1 VDTDQLFES
10 VPNFSEGRD
19 QESIAAIAGGAALA
33 HVLDVDPDADH
44 HRVVISLAAFGPRLI
59 EGLMGSIEVAIERI
73 DVRRHKGV
81 HPRVGAFDV
90 VPIVPLGDTT
100 IASCRLLAREL
111 GERIWTELRVPVY
124 FYGEY
129 QTLADV
135 RAGRGHLDLGG
146 PDLHPTAGA
155 VCVGA
160 RQKLVAFNV
169 ILPGVDVGAAR
180 VLARSL
186 RESRDGLRGVQALVF
201 ELPGDRVQL
210 SMNLFRLE
218 ETSLDT
224 VMAELERRGVVVGA
238 QQVVGLCPAAAS
250 NPAAAGRLL
259 EARLASSAALAGSL
273 LCRKRGGDEHIAMAA
288 KLVREAE
295 SLAALG
301 VGQAELL
308 AGAERAAALVHVL
321 RAAGVLEPELEA
333 MLLDAALGLR
343 AAIKAETQ
351 AAYGSRFA
359 ALQRRLDPQRDDQ
372 PC

>member
-1 VDTDQLFES
+1 VDTNHLFES

-19 QESIAAIAGGAALA
+19 QESIAAIAGGAGRA

-44 HRVVISLAAFGPRLI
+44 HRVVISLAAFGPRLV
-59 EGLMGSIEVAIERI
+59 EGLMGSIQVAIERI
-73 DVRRHKGV
+73 DVRRHQGV

-100 IASCRLLAREL
+100 IASCRELAREL

-124 FYGEY
+124 FYGEH

-146 PDLHPTAGA
+146 PALHPTAGA

-169 ILPGVDVGAAR
+169 ILPGLDVGAAR
-180 VLARSL
+180 SLARSL
-186 RESRDGLRGVQALVF
+186 RESHAGLRGVQALVF
-201 ELPGDRVQL
+201 ELPGGRVQL

-218 ETSLDT
+218 ETSLAAL
-224 VMAELERRGVVVGA
+224 MAELDRRGVAAGS
-238 QQVVGLCPAAAS
+238 QQVVGLCPAAVS

-259 EARLASSAALAGSL
+259 EARLAASAARAGSL
-273 LCRKRGGDEHIAMAA
+273 RCRERGGDEQSALAA
-288 KLVREAE
+288 KLGREAE
-295 SLAALG
+295 SMAALG
-301 VGQAELL
+301 VGQVDLL
-308 AGAERAAALVHVL
+308 AGAERSAALVHVL
-321 RAAGVLEPELEA
+321 MAAGALDSELEA
-333 MLLDAALGLR
+333 MLLDAARGLR
-343 AAIKAETQ
+343 AALKPETQ
-351 AAYGSRFA
+351 AAYGSRLA
-359 ALQRRLDPQRDDQ
+359 ALERRLDPGREDQ

>member
-1 VDTDQLFES
+1 VDADHLFES

-19 QESIAAIAGGAALA
+19 LDSIAAIAGGAGPA

-44 HRVVISLAAFGPRLI
+44 HRVVISLAAFGRRLVD
-59 EGLMGSIEVAIERI
+59 GLMGSINVAIDRI
-73 DVRRHKGV
+73 DVQRHHGV

-90 VPIVPLGDTT
+90 LPIVPLGGTT
-100 IASCRLLAREL
+100 LASCRQLAREL

-124 FYGEY
+124 FYGEH

-169 ILPGVDVGAAR
+169 ILPGTDVSKAR
-180 VLARSL
+180 SLARSL
-186 RESRDGLRGVQALVF
+186 RESKAGLRGVQALVF
-201 ELPGDRVQL
+201 ELPDGRVQL

-218 ETSLDT
+218 ETSLAA
-224 VMAELERRGVVVGA
+224 VVAELERRGVVVGA
-238 QQVVGLCPAAAS
+238 QQVVGLCPAAVA

-259 EARLASSAALAGSL
+259 EARLASSAARAGSL
-273 LCRKRGGDEHIAMAA
+273 LCRKRGGDEHLALAA
-288 KLVREAE
+288 RLLREAD
-295 SLAALG
+295 SLATLA
-301 VGQAELL
+301 VDQADLL
-308 AGAERAAALVHVL
+308 EGAERAAALVHVL
-321 RAAGVLEPELEA
+321 RAGGVLEPELEA
-333 MLLDAALGLR
+333 MLLDAARGLR
-343 AAIKAETQ
+343 AAITPETQ
-351 AAYGSRFA
+351 AAYEARFA
-359 ALQRRLDPQRDDQ
+359 ALERRLDPGREDQ